1 MQRTFARLMVLSC
14 VLGAAAFAQGLNTQA
29 SKDDWE
35 EINFEFNS
43 AVLSDGYPSLLCLAD
58 QLHKNAG
65 YRVKV
70 EGNTDNIGSE
80 RVNEKLGLA
89 RANTVR
95 DFLVKYGASPS
106 QIEVTTRGK
115 KDPKYPGFKPGYS
128 KTDVARWMNRRVVVT
143 VTDQSGKL
151 VAAGCG
157 VSPAPPAPPTPTGP
171 NCCDDILARLDKIT
185 KLLEDLKGENAD
197 LKSRVAKLEGETQ
210 AIDTTVNNLP
220 KPLSSAETSNI
231 VDARLDKFRDPRFSL
246 LGLNVGAD
254 DLGHVTFT
262 GSGRFFAPFKD
273 HFAIQMQGEYLYYK
287 TQKEA
292 QLDFGLVNRL
302 GNFQGGLFGSFKNV
316 SLSGYGD
323 NGRTGNGTIGQA
335 SAVFDW
341 IFGFGKVGVYGTKG
355 FLNNAEL
362 SNQNATFT
370 DANGNT
376 VLAPNI
382 FVQQYLHVV
391 DQAGVQ
397 GTVGLWGNNYL
408 EANVGYLKSEAHADR
423 PGGTLRFVFPLNN
436 HIALTVE
443 GGLNETFLSAGN
455 SGRAVVGV
463 EFGNLL
469 RPKDFA
475 TDDRPEPMQVPRV
488 RYEVITKTTHRGTS
502 PPVADAGPNQIGIP
516 AGTVTL
522 NGSGS
527 YDPNGE
533 TLTYQWV
540 QSGGPAVAI
549 TNANQA
555 IATFSASSAQ
565 GYTFKLTVRNTDGQ
579 QASAYTYVSTTK
591 PSSVSILFFIANPT
605 TINAGQSSTLTY
617 KVTNATSVTISPNI
631 GSVNA
636 SNGSIP
642 VSPTTTTTYTLTAT
656 NSSGGTQ
663 TATATVTVNQPK
675 PSLTVCTA
683 VPMSIVQGEST
694 TLYYQTLN
702 ATSVTIVPAVGT
714 TIGTSGSVVVSPTS
728 STTYTLTA
736 NNSYGSATCS
746 VGVTVT
752 AGNKPRIVKFSGSPL
767 TIAQD
772 SSSTLLW
779 VTEGAKTV
787 TIDQGVGQVDVAG
800 TANVTPAATTTY
812 TLTATNSFGS
822 TTAQVTIT
830 VTTAVVTP
838 PPTITS
844 FTGNPNPSPQPGAPV
859 VLSCI
864 AQNAKTVVI
873 SGVGPVDTNGN
884 LTVNPQVTTTYV
896 CVATSSNPSIPS
908 ASANLTIT
916 VNAIGT
922 SPSGTGSCVVT
933 FDLTGATT
941 PMTTC
946 QTIYRTDNL
955 NLSQAL
961 ADPNQPLAFNVTSEN
976 VQAAVL
982 TPNPT
987 TGTAS
992 VQLSTTFGDYF
1003 FDVAATDSM
1012 GKVLRARVD
1021 LQFEKTSIR

>member
-1 MQRTFARLMVLSC
+1 MQRTFAKLMILSC

-95 DFLVKYGASPS
+95 DFLVKYGASPN

-128 KTDVARWMNRRVVVT
+128 KTDIARWMNRRVVLT

-157 VSPAPPAPPTPTGP
+157 VSPAPPTPTASGP
-171 NCCDDILARLDKIT
+171 NCCDDILSRLDKIT

-197 LKSRVAKLEGETQ
+197 LRARVAKLEGETQ

-220 KPLSSAETSNI
+220 KPLSAADTSNI

-273 HFAIQMQGEYLYYK
+273 HFAVQIQGEYLYYK

-292 QLDFGLVNRL
+292 QLDFGLVNRF
-302 GNFQGGLFGSFKNV
+302 GSFQGGLFGSFKNV
-316 SLSGYGD
+316 SLSGYGN
-323 NGRTGNGTIGQA
+323 NGTTGNGTIGQA
-335 SAVFDW
+335 SAVFDY
-341 IFGFGKVGVYGTKG
+341 IFGYGKVGIYGSKG

-370 DANGNT
+370 DANGNL
-376 VLAPNI
+376 VIAPNI
-382 FVQQYLHVV
+382 YVQQYLHVV

-397 GTVGLWGNNYL
+397 GTVGIWGNNYL
-408 EANVGYLKSEAHADR
+408 EANVGYLKSLAHADR
-423 PGGTLRFVFPLNN
+423 PGGTLRFVFPLNS
-436 HIALTVE
+436 HFALTVE
-443 GGLNETFLSAGN
+443 GGVNETFLSAGN

-475 TDDRPEPMQVPRV
+475 SDDRPVPMQVPRV
-488 RYEVITKTTHRGTS
+488 RYEVLTKTTHHGVS

-533 TLTYQWV
+533 ALTYQWV

-549 TNANQA
+549 TNANQP
-555 IATFSASSAQ
+555 IATFQAAASQ

-579 QASAYTYVSTTK
+579 QASAYTTVTTRAPST
-591 PSSVSILFFIANPT
+591 VNILFFIANPT

-617 KVTNATSVTISPNI
+617 KVTNATTVTISPNI
-631 GSVNA
+631 GSVNP
-636 SNGSIP
+636 SNGNIP

-656 NSSGGTQ
+656 SSSGGTQ

-683 VPMSIVQGEST
+683 IPMTIVQGEST

-714 TIGTSGSVVVSPTS
+714 SLGTSGSVVVSPTS
-728 STTYTLTA
+728 NTTYTLTA
-736 NNSYGSATCS
+736 NNSYGAATCS

-752 AGNKPRIVKFSGSPL
+752 AGSKPRIVKFSGSPL
-767 TIAQD
+767 TIAQG

-779 VTEGAKTV
+779 VTEGANTV
-787 TIDQGVGQVDVAG
+787 SIDQGVGQVDVAG
-800 TANVTPAATTTY
+800 TTNVTPAATTTY

-830 VTTAVVTP
+830 VTPTVVTP
-838 PPTITS
+838 APTITS
-844 FTGNPNPSPQPGAPV
+844 FTANPNPSPSAGSPV

-873 SGVGPVDTNGN
+873 SGVGPVDVNGN
-884 LTVNPQVTTTYV
+884 LTVNPQITTTYV
-896 CVATSSNPSIPS
+896 CVATSSNPALPP
-908 ASANLTIT
+908 ASANLTVT
-916 VNAIGT
+916 VNGT
-922 SPSGTGSCVVT
+922 STSPAGMGTCVVT

-941 PMTTC
+941 PVTAC
-946 QTIYRTDNL
+946 QTIYRNNNL
-955 NLSQAL
+955 NLSEAL
-961 ADPNQPLAFNVTSEN
+961 GDPNQPLAFNVTSEN
-976 VQAAVL
+976 IQAAVL

-987 TGTAS
+987 NATAL
-992 VQLSTTFGDYF
+992 VQLSTLFGDYY
-1003 FDVAATDSM
+1003 FDVTATDST
-1012 GKVLRARVD
+1012 GKALKARVD
-1021 LQFEKTSIR
+1021 LQFVKTTVR